1 MKVLVTGAAGFLG
14 RNLVSELTERGHEVV
29 GFDVVQAPAA
39 GAEFVRGDLGSWP
52 HVLDVISIHRPE
64 VVFHTGALLSALAEA
79 DVLGAVMGNAH
90 GTFHVLEASRH
101 FGVRQV
107 MFTSTIATYG
117 RAAGKIVADDSPQFP
132 SSIYGVT
139 KVYGERLGEY
149 YASRFPIEFRAI
161 RFPSIVGPG
170 RGDSG
175 LSAYSSL
182 MVERPARGEPYVV
195 PLDPQTALPIIH
207 IVDSVRALIEL
218 SEAGESD
225 LTRRCYLLA
234 GISPTAREIADEVS
248 RQFSGAE
255 ISFQP
260 DPASQ
265 SIVDSW
271 PREIDEGPAASD
283 WRWKAEFDLP
293 AIVESFRKEIG

>member
-1 MKVLVTGAAGFLG
+1 MGETGMRVLVTGSAGFLG
-14 RNLVSELTERGHEVV
+14 RNLVKSLEARGDEVAT
-29 GFDVVQAPAA
+29 FDLMAD
-39 GAEFVRGDLGSWP
+39 ERGDLASWP
-52 HVLDVISIHRPE
+52 HVLQAVNSHRPE
-64 VVFHTGALLSALAEA
+64 AIFHAGALLSAFAEA
-79 DVLGAVMGNAH
+79 DVPGAVTGNAF
-90 GTFHVLEASRH
+90 GTFHVLEAARL
-101 FGVRQV
+101 FGVGQV

-117 RAAGKIVADDSPQFP
+117 RAGGHTVDDDSPQFP

-139 KVYGERLGEY
+139 KVFGERLGEY
-149 YASRFPIEFRAI
+149 YQSRYGLDFRTI

-182 MVERPARGEPYVV
+182 MIERPARGEPYVV

-207 IVDSVRALIEL
+207 IEDSVRALIEL

-248 RQFSGAE
+248 RQVSGAE
-255 ISFQP
+255 ISFHP

-271 PREIDEGPAASD
+271 PGEIDEGPAASD